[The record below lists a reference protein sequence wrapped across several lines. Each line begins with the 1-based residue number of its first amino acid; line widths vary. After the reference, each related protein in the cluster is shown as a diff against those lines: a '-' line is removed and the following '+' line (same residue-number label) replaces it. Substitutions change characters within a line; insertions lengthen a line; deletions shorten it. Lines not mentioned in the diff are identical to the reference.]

1 MVAEDISETV
11 EGLREEVVL
20 NVVAEY
26 IPPQSIEEQWDIE
39 GLEQAL
45 QAEFSSRQP
54 VRRWL
59 DEDDDLN
66 EDSLSRKILAQVD
79 EDYRAKEQDWA
90 NHGVDMRQVEKQI
103 MLQILDQRWKEHL
116 ATMDHLRQ
124 GIHLRAYAQKQP
136 KQEYKRESFELFQEL
151 LENIKRD
158 VVRLLSRVQIEA
170 PDEVAEAERRR
181 REEAEQR
188 MRFTHA
194 ETSALDNGAPAPGA
208 GPGPADDEQAVRP
221 ETFVRGER
229 KVGRNEPCPCG
240 SGKKFKQCHGK
251 AA

>member
-1 MVAEDISETV
+1 
-11 EGLREEVVL
+11 
-20 NVVAEY
+20 
-26 IPPQSIEEQWDIE
+26 
-39 GLEQAL
+39 
-45 QAEFSSRQP
+45 
-54 VRRWL
+54 
-59 DEDDDLN
+59 
-66 EDSLSRKILAQVD
+66 
-79 EDYRAKEQDWA
+79 
-90 NHGVDMRQVEKQI
+90 
-103 MLQILDQRWKEHL
+103 
-116 ATMDHLRQ
+116 
-124 GIHLRAYAQKQP
+124 
-136 KQEYKRESFELFQEL
+136 
-151 LENIKRD
+151 
-158 VVRLLSRVQIEA
+158 SRVQIEA

-208 GPGPADDEQAVRP
+208 GPGPADDEPAARP